1 MFLSLDGPDG
11 AGKTTQ
17 MARLVDWL
25 QGLGREALT
34 CRDPGSTW
42 LGGELRRMLLDLDSG
57 PISNRAEMLLYMA
70 ARAQLVEEVIRPAL
84 ERGQVVISDRYLLAN
99 VVYQGW
105 AGGLDVAT
113 LWQVGGVATGGLEPD
128 LTIVLDLSPEAV
140 AARLQR
146 PLDRM
151 ETRGDDFRRRVR
163 EGFLAEA
170 QQRPDKIAVVDAQ
183 GSEHEVAAQ
192 IQSAVRRVFPALG

>member
-25 QGLGREALT
+25 QGLGRDVLT

-42 LGGELRRMLLDLDSG
+42 LGGELRRMLLDLNSG

-84 ERGQVVISDRYLLAN
+84 DRGQAVISDRYLLAN

-140 AARLQR
+140 AGRLRR

-170 QQRPDKIAVVDAQ
+170 RQRPGKIAVVDAQ
-183 GSEHEVAAQ
+183 GSEDEVAAQ
-192 IQSAVRRVFPALG
+192 IQAAVRRVFPALG